1 MLRVLKG
8 LFFLILFVFLLL
20 IAGFIYLRFSL
31 PKTRGSLNLPGLQ
44 NSVEIIRDGHAV
56 PHIYASSKDDAYF
69 ALGFVHAQDRL
80 WQMEFQRRVGA
91 GRLSEVV
98 GKAALDTD
106 KFLRTLSVYYY
117 AQAAVEKLSA
127 ETKATLEAYVLG
139 INTYLQT
146 RKGPLPPEFL
156 ILSHKPEFW
165 TVTDVL
171 VWGKMMAWDLSGNWD
186 DELLRARLSKVLSP
200 SQIAELYPS
209 YPGEAPV
216 VLPDFKILYQ
226 DLPLDQVWA
235 LSPKP
240 EPPGAGSNNWVLA
253 GSKTATGQPLLAND
267 PHLGLG
273 APSLWYFAH
282 LSAPGL
288 EVIGATLPGTPTV
301 LLGRNDKV
309 AWGFTNTGPDVQ
321 DLFIEQINQNNPLQ
335 YLTPTGFQ
343 DFTIRQEVIKVKD
356 QEDVLLQVRESRHGP
371 IISDVSAGSTE
382 AANLSGANHV
392 LAFAWTALQED
403 DLTLQAIVN
412 LNTVQ
417 NWSEFTEV
425 LKDFTVPQQNIVYA
439 DTEGNIGYYAPAKVP
454 IRAKGDG
461 FMPSPGWSGDYDWT
475 GFIPFEDLPHDYN
488 PASGQ
493 IMTANHKVVPDD
505 YPYFIGRDWA
515 EPYRAQRIT
524 DLLGAMDKHTLD
536 SMASIQSDQL
546 SLMSQDFTAL
556 LRSVKTES
564 TLEQTAQAEILSW
577 DGTMERSNTAP
588 LIFAAWY
595 RELAKLI
602 YKDDLGTF
610 FKDYY
615 GFHPMFM
622 RDVISGKTAT
632 PWCDDISTSTQESC
646 DFIAAQAFKQAI
658 LYLSENYGTDIN
670 KWEWGKAHYAHSD
683 HAILSATPLGLIF
696 DIKIPNGGDPF
707 TINAARFAIDEEKE
721 PFRQTNGP
729 GYRALYDLSNLS
741 ASRFIHT
748 TGQSG
753 NPLSSHYRDF
763 AEIWRDG
770 GYISMTT
777 DRAEIEK
784 GKTEV
789 LNLLPSP

>member
-1 MLRVLKG
+1 MLRVLRG
-8 LFFLILFVFLLL
+8 LFFLVIILFLLGV
-20 IAGFIYLRFSL
+20 AGLIYLRLSL
-31 PKTRGSLNLPGLQ
+31 PKTNGTLSLPGLK
-44 NSVEIIRDGHAV
+44 NTVEILRDRNAV
-56 PHIYASSKDDAYF
+56 PHIYATSKDDAYF

-80 WQMEFQRRVGA
+80 WQMEFQRRIGA
-91 GRLSEVV
+91 GRLAEVV
-98 GKAALDTD
+98 GEAALDTD
-106 KFLRTLSVYYY
+106 TFLRTLSVYHY
-117 AQAAVEKLSA
+117 AEAALPKLSE
-127 ETKATLEAYVLG
+127 ETRSTLESYVLG

-156 ILSHKPEFW
+156 ILGHTPEPW
-165 TVTDVL
+165 TATDIL
-171 VWGKMMAWDLSGNWD
+171 VWAKMMAWDLSGNWD
-186 DELLRARLSKVLSP
+186 DELLRVRLSKVLSLQ
-200 SQIAELYPS
+200 QIAELYPP

-216 VLPDFKILYQ
+216 ILPDFKVLYQ
-226 DLPLDQVWA
+226 DLPLDHVWA

-240 EPPGAGSNNWVLA
+240 EPPGAGSNNWVLS
-253 GSKTATGQPLLAND
+253 GNKTATGQPMLAND

-288 EVIGATLPGTPTV
+288 EVIGATLPGTPAV

-321 DLFIEQINQNNPLQ
+321 DLFIEQINQENPSQ
-335 YLTPTGFQ
+335 YLTPQGYQ

-356 QEDVLLQVRESRHGP
+356 AQDVNLQVRESRHGP
-371 IISDVSAGSTE
+371 IISDASKDSAE
-382 AANLSGANHV
+382 AANLSGENHV
-392 LAFAWTALQED
+392 LAFAWTALQDD
-403 DLTLQAIVN
+403 DLTMQAVIN

-417 NWSEFTEV
+417 SWSEFTEV
-425 LKDFTVPQQNIVYA
+425 LKDFSVPQQNIVYA

-461 FMPSPGWSGDYDWT
+461 FMPSPGWTGEYDWT
-475 GFIPFEDLPHDYN
+475 GYIPFDDLPHDYN

-493 IMTANHKVVPDD
+493 IVTANHKVVPDD

-515 EPYRAQRIT
+515 EPYRAERIT
-524 DLLGAMDKHTLD
+524 NLLEAMDQHTLD
-536 SMASIQSDQL
+536 SLASIQIDQL
-546 SLMSQDFTAL
+546 SLMSQDFTGL
-556 LRSVKTES
+556 LRSVKAET
-564 TLEQTAQAEILSW
+564 TLEKTAQAEILSW
-577 DGTMERSNTAP
+577 DGKMERSKAAP

-595 RELAKLI
+595 RELSNLV
-602 YKDDLGTF
+602 YNDEMGPF
-610 FKDYY
+610 FEDYY

-622 RDVISGKTAT
+622 HDVISGKTAAS
-632 PWCDDISTSTQESC
+632 WCDDISSSGQESC
-646 DFIAAQAFKQAI
+646 DFIANQAFKQAI
-658 LYLSENYGTDIN
+658 LYLSEHYGADIG

-683 HAILSATPLGLIF
+683 HAILTDTPLGRIF
-696 DIKIPNGGDPF
+696 DIKIPNGGDAF
-707 TINAARFAIDEEKE
+707 SVNAARFDMADEAE

-770 GYISMTT
+770 RYISMTT
-777 DRAEIEK
+777 TRAEIEK
-784 GKTEV
+784 GRIGT
-789 LNLLPSP
+789 LNLLPIP